1 MKSKYMDVHPYK
13 WHYTNHINP
22 TGLFNQSQGTR
33 SVFTLPSPEQN
44 SKYLAP
50 VKLHKEERK
59 KILLCWLPST
69 SVPEQYSPSISLTL
83 AHKASHGERREINSS
98 QLVLSCNAL
107 FSRTGSCSL
116 SGHKW
121 RVNSYPANFQMDS
134 IQSDLLAFNFP
145 KWTHSGLGKWD
156 GCPYT
161 YR

>member
-1 MKSKYMDVHPYK
+1 MTLHEPYK
-13 WHYTNHINP
+13 PNRT
-22 TGLFNQSQGTR
+22 LQSKPR
-33 SVFTLPSPEQN
+33 DKMCLTLPSPEQN

-50 VKLHKEERK
+50 VKSHKEK
-59 KILLCWLPST
+59 KENSLLVTLYLCPWA
-69 SVPEQYSPSISLTL
+69 VSPSISLTL

-116 SGHKW
+116 SGHKG
-121 RVNSYPANFQMDS
+121 RINSYPANFQMDS

-145 KWTHSGLGKWD
+145 KWTHSGPGKWD
-156 GCPYT
+156 VCPYA